1 MEKLKVIY
9 KEPASYFSPEM
20 RKALEEWEKKEKSK
34 ENESKKKD
42 KRRKADERH
51 RL

>member
-20 RKALEEWEKKEKSK
+20 RKALEEWERKECEKSK
-34 ENESKKKD
+34 ED
-42 KRRKADERH
+42 RRKEDDRH